1 MIVAGIGLRAA
12 TTLAT
17 LAALLN
23 RAEETTGQPIDA
35 LATATEKATHPA
47 LTALAQTRALPLHAV
62 AIDGIAI
69 QLSRVTLLEMDLEAL
84 MQDEAKLKQVQKAL
98 GPNASVS
105 ELKPYLKDVKGLKVN
120 DPVVT
125 IAFR

>member
-62 AIDGIAI
+62 AIDGIATPTQSERI
-69 QLSRVTLLEMDLEAL
+69 NARFQTGSLAEAAALAAAGPGATLTLARITAPDGMATLAIATS
-84 MQDEAKLKQVQKAL
+84 Q
-98 GPNASVS
+98 GPN
-105 ELKPYLKDVKGLKVN
+105 P
-120 DPVVT
+120 
-125 IAFR
+125 